1 MRIGAYLF
9 QRCRPRTALAFASAY
24 LAVWVWNI
32 APLAVGAEKP
42 KTTGSFEIPA
52 WAFDRGSNVVTC
64 TSGYADA
71 EAMVGNLRY
80 PTGIEYDIELPTR
93 LSAIP
98 ACLQRWFPR
107 GLPAGADKP
116 HRAAPRTQKGAGLKF
131 RGSSGSLLA
140 KTS

>member
-9 QRCRPRTALAFASAY
+9 LRCRAMRALAFASAC
-24 LAVWVWNI
+24 LAVWSI
-32 APLAVGAEKP
+32 APPAVGAEKSKP
-42 KTTGSFEIPA
+42 GGSFEIPA
-52 WAFDRGSNVVTC
+52 WAFDRGSNVVTL

-80 PTGIEYDIELPTR
+80 PTGIEYDIDFPTR

-107 GLPAGADKP
+107 CLPAGADKP